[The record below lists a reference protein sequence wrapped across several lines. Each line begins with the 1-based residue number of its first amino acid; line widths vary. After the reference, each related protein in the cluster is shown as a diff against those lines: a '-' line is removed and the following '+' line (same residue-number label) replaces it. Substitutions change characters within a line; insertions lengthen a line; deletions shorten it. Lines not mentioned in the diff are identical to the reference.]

1 MEQEGLNLSGGVGG
15 KVEGGV
21 WGGTNNT
28 KTFQKRSSVTV
39 EVS

>member
-1 MEQEGLNLSGGVGG
+1 MEQEGLNLSGEVGG

-28 KTFQKRSSVTV
+28 KDLSKKGLLLQ
-39 EVS
+39 